1 MKINEI
7 ITESVVQGKVT
18 KRQQEATRGLHRYY
32 DEEMANTDYTHYRIM
47 MAAASTDGKTEPEM
61 DGKSWHGKMKTSHP
75 YSEADA
81 EKLKIA
87 YKVAGAKWEDLN
99 HGDMKSGEVTGAV
112 NIQSPV
118 AKPKKNR
125 YGV

>member
-7 ITESVVQGKVT
+7 ITESVVQGTVT

-47 MAAASTDGKTEPEM
+47 MAAASTDGKKEPEM

-99 HGDMKSGEVTGAV
+99 HGDMKSGEVTDAV
-112 NIQSPV
+112 NTQSPV
-118 AKPKKNR
+118 SKPKKNR